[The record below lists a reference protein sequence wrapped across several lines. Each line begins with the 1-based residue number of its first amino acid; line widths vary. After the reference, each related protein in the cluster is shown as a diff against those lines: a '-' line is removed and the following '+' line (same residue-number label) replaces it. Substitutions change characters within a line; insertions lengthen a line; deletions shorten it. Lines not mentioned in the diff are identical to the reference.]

1 MRAAWCINEGG
12 GDRIE
17 VGGRVLYLCATSEKA
32 SSPFRIRVHGKSGHA
47 SMPGIGENALVKAA
61 PLLERLARLAPPLRL
76 LPETSAFLATV
87 LGEALPPEEA
97 LARLR
102 AVSPPAAA
110 MVEPMLRTTISPT
123 QIAASGKRNVIPGLC
138 EIDCDCRILPGETQ
152 QEIEALI
159 RAELGGDGYELEWLE
174 QPEGGTRSAV
184 ETPLWQAIE
193 SFVTEDDPGATVVPI
208 LLPGFT
214 DSTYLRTRFGTWH
227 TGSFRCA
234 PWIRSLLRLS
244 STRPTSGPPWPTS
257 SSGRAF

>member
-1 MRAAWCINEGG
+1 MN
-12 GDRIE
+12 
-17 VGGRVLYLCATSEKA
+17 
-32 SSPFRIRVHGKSGHA
+32 
-47 SMPGIGENALVKAA
+47 NALVKAA
-61 PLLERLARLAPPLRL
+61 PLLERLAGLALPFRL

-102 AVSPPAAA
+102 AVSSGRRDGRADASDDD
-110 MVEPMLRTTISPT
+110 SPT

-193 SFVTEDDPGATVVPI
+193 SFVAEDDPGAAVVPI

-214 DSTYLRTRFGTWH
+214 DSTYLRTRFGTVAYGFFPMRAMDPELAATAVH
-227 TGSFRCA
+227 SADERA
-234 PWIRSLLRLS
+234 AVADLEL
-244 STRPTSGPPWPTS
+244 
-257 SSGRAF
+257 GRAF